1 MNNIADTQR
10 IHSFRFSPTS
20 LKVYRTLKPKINS
33 FQLIY
38 KTTLVMGI
46 PIAPLNARSSCA
58 FILAKIWCWSIFL
71 YKTVVLFITFSHV
84 HRMLPGYASLFAFYF
99 FDSFSYISMV
109 AIIHQ
114 RRKIYSATK
123 TAVELAARIDPS
135 MFVGSKTIQYEIL
148 LLVMSSLTIIS
159 LLIIFF
165 FYQEWE
171 SYIKILQAPLPVYQY
186 TYTWI
191 VVFSV
196 VSLLSW
202 SYITCFLLVLLCYN
216 SFLAAGG
223 LVNAYAESIRFMT
236 CRNALIRG
244 LGLFRELCR
253 SVQKV
258 DAAFN
263 SCVFF
268 LFGTVVGNF
277 FGAISVLFSDS
288 VSFQTPVA
296 RTYVGFTL
304 LAGVGIIFVLT
315 IGGNTV
321 SEGQRRLKLALLED
335 SKKMSGLPPDVVRTF
350 TMLSDNIRDF
360 KLAVTGCEIFT
371 VDKGLALTVG
381 GMIITY
387 SFLLFQFSGK
397 PFTT

>member
-1 MNNIADTQR
+1 MNNIADTR
-10 IHSFRFSPTS
+10 GIYSFRFSPTI
-20 LKVYRTLKPKINS
+20 LKAYKTPKPKTNS

-38 KTTLVMGI
+38 KATFAMGI

-58 FILAKIWCWSIFL
+58 LFLAKIWCWSIFL
-71 YKTVVLFITFSHV
+71 YKTVALLISFSHV
-84 HRMLPGYASLFAFYF
+84 YRMLPGYASPFAFYF

-109 AIIHQ
+109 TFILQ

-123 TAVELAARIDPS
+123 TAVDLAARIDPS

-148 LLVMSSLTIIS
+148 LLVMSSLTVIS
-159 LLIIFF
+159 IFIIFF

-171 SYIKILQAPLPVYQY
+171 SYIKILQAPLPAHQY

-196 VSLLSW
+196 VSHHACSF
-202 SYITCFLLVLLCYN
+202 ITCFLSVLLCYN

-236 CRNALIRG
+236 SRNALIRS

-253 SVQKV
+253 GVQKI

-277 FGAISVLFSDS
+277 FAAISVLFSES

-304 LAGVGIIFVLT
+304 LGGFGIIFLLT
-315 IGGNTV
+315 TGGNTV

-335 SKKMSGLPPDVVRTF
+335 SKKIAGLSPDVVRTF

-360 KLAVTGCEIFT
+360 KLAVTGCEMFT